1 MGNKK
6 FNIVRDAR
14 GKIADTNV
22 DKELDN
28 VSKQIEDKFNGI
40 LNKLNAFNIQST
52 EEKRS
57 MTTTSPMGDIVN
69 VFATFIKDLRE
80 ILTT

>member
-1 MGNKK
+1 MKK

-28 VSKQIEDKFNGI
+28 VAKQIEDKFNGI
-40 LNKLNAFNIQST
+40 LNKLNAFNIQGT
-52 EEKRS
+52 EELRS
-57 MTTTSPMGDIVN
+57 INTTSPMGDIVN
-69 VFATFIKDLRE
+69 TLSTFVKDLKE